1 MREVLRRQAEAVAW
15 VADRLGDEAVLADI
29 VQRVLACTGR
39 CVCTGMGKMGAIA
52 RKVAATLASTG
63 SPALFVQPSEAMHG
77 DLGMITPQDVVL
89 AFSYSG
95 ETDEVL
101 RVVETVRPWG
111 VPILAFTAGRENSLA
126 RLAHWVFDVQVPC
139 EAIDAWPV
147 PTCSTTATVALA
159 DALAMAV
166 MQRRGFSASHFA
178 VLHPGGSLGRRLRL
192 RVRDVMRTGPE
203 LPTIPPTAT
212 FRDAL
217 IEMSRKRLGVTM
229 IASSAGR
236 LVGLLTDGDVRRS
249 VERHPD
255 PLNEAVVEFMTRSPR
270 TCCETDFAALALSI
284 MEEQRVTV
292 LPVVDD
298 ETLVGVVHFHDLVQ
312 ARLV

>member
-1 MREVLRRQAEAVAW
+1 MREVLGRQAAAVAW
-15 VADRLGDEAVLADI
+15 VAERLGDEAVLDEI
-29 VQRVLACTGR
+29 VTKLVGCSGRIACL
-39 CVCTGMGKMGAIA
+39 GMGKMGAIA

-63 SPALFVQPSEAMHG
+63 SPALFVQPSEALHG
-77 DLGMITPQDVVL
+77 DLGMITRQDVVL

-111 VPILAFTAGRENSLA
+111 VPVLAFTASRENSLA
-126 RLAHWVFDVQVPC
+126 RLSHWILDVQVPC

-166 MQRRGFSASHFA
+166 MQRRGFTASDFA

-192 RVRDVMRTGPE
+192 RVRDVMRTGTE

-229 IASSAGR
+229 IASDAGH

-249 VERHPD
+249 VERHPN
-255 PLNEAVVEFMTRSPR
+255 PLNESVVDFMTRSPR
-270 TCCETDFAALALSI
+270 TCAEHDFAAMALSI
-284 MEEQRVTV
+284 MEEHRVTV
-292 LPVVDD
+292 LPVVN
-298 ETLVGVVHFHDLVQ
+298 EESLVGVVHFHDLVQ

>member
-15 VADRLGDEAVLADI
+15 VADRLVDEAVLDEI
-29 VQRVLACTGR
+29 VAALVGCSGRIAC
-39 CVCTGMGKMGAIA
+39 VGMGKMGAIA

-63 SPALFVQPSEAMHG
+63 SPALFVQPSEALHG
-77 DLGMITPQDVVL
+77 DLGMLTRQDVVM

-111 VPILAFTAGRENSLA
+111 VPVLAFTASRENSLA
-126 RLAHWVFDVQVPC
+126 KLSHWILDVQVPR

-147 PTCSTTATVALA
+147 PTCSTTATLALA

-166 MQRRGFSASHFA
+166 MQRRGFSASDFA
-178 VLHPGGSLGRRLRL
+178 LLHPGGSLGRRLRL
-192 RVRDVMRTGPE
+192 HVRDVMRSGTE

-212 FRDAL
+212 FRDAV

-229 IASSAGR
+229 IAHSDGR

-249 VERHPD
+249 VERHPN
-255 PLNEAVVEFMTRSPR
+255 PLNAAVTEFMTGSPR
-270 TCCETDFAALALSI
+270 VCDSNAMAAAALAM
-284 MEEQRVTV
+284 METHRVTV
-292 LPVVDD
+292 MPVVDA
-298 ETLVGVVHFHDLVQ
+298 EVLVGIVHLHDLVQ
-312 ARLV
+312 ARLI